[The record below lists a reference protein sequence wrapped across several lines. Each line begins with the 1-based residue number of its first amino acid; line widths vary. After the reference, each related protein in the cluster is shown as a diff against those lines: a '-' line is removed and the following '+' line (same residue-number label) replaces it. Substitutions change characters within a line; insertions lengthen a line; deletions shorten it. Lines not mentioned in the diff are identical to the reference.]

1 LLVATLLYVENKEN
15 FEEAKKCLGIVCCVV
30 TILFFAA
37 PLASLLHVI
46 KMKNSESLPFP
57 IIFASFVVSMQWL
70 IYGYILKDTFIQVP
84 IVDSSCKKPLCLCN
98 STFMALVIWNYFK
111 IVLIWKV
118 FNPNWFSGPFAH
130 LFGSKILKKMLL
142 QMTSV
147 FFFQ

>member
-84 IVDSSCKKPLCLCN
+84 IIDSSCKKPLCLCN
-98 STFMALVIWNYFK
+98 STFMALVI
-111 IVLIWKV
+111 
-118 FNPNWFSGPFAH
+118 
-130 LFGSKILKKMLL
+130 
-142 QMTSV
+142 
-147 FFFQ
+147 